1 MMATEIMNN
10 EVGVG
15 ESESKTPNSIEKLDI
30 SKGND
35 DVSENSSSK
44 QLRSTVRFGNLSK
57 AS

>member
-35 DVSENSSSK
+35 DVSENSSSMQK
-44 QLRSTVRFGNLSK
+44 DEDEGAGDEFFC
-57 AS
+57 